1 MLVLLL
7 LFASSSTGEV
17 PNCYQEGVTWN
28 HDDNALEIHVG
39 VETLNECQRLCKN
52 NGHCQNSTWNT
63 PDDPNHPLLCTLF
76 ATTRHPVHCKF
87 CVSGPWNCPTCSKKM
102 ACDSVDDNLLEVV
115 TGIDT
120 EVECQMK
127 CADTPTCTNYT
138 WYAADNIYSQDC
150 FLFSSCNQVDDT
162 CPHCFTGPPVC
173 PETNTTTSPV
183 CSTPP
188 STPHG
193 TWHCR
198 TSPDKKNYMECNLD
212 CEPGYIHSG
221 RIATNCTS
229 GTWSTP
235 LEEMTC
241 PAALALVTG
250 GTKIKERSVELYS
263 SDGSCNK
270 FLPPLPHRRKFH
282 TIDNVNGDI
291 LLCGGSRS
299 RQRTSC
305 LKMSENSTMVHH
317 STTTGERRE
326 HSSVVMG
333 GQLILIGGQKPSR
346 NTTEFISPSLS
357 SNWTEGFLLQE
368 ESISACAVKLTWD
381 TFLVTGGYHTR
392 THVVLY
398 NITDGTGRRLKNDL
412 NYARWGHGCTLVQNE
427 TYTGVMVAGG
437 YREDDH
443 SYIHG
448 STELLDVTKLEGT
461 WVKAGRLNIP
471 RSELSIVV
479 LEDKTL
485 AMGGSDGV
493 QTNNGHSLSSVEQ
506 FNLSTF
512 SWTYSRPLLQ
522 ARGWHA
528 VTTVPATMFKDK
540 CDKD

>member
-1 MLVLLL
+1 MLLLLL
-7 LFASSSTGEV
+7 LFASSATGEV

-52 NGHCQNSTWNT
+52 NENCQNSTWNT
-63 PDDPNHPLLCTLF
+63 PDDPNHPLLCVLF
-76 ATTRHPVHCKF
+76 ATTRHPVDCKF

-221 RIATNCTS
+221 RIATNCSS

-235 LEEMTC
+235 LGEMTC
-241 PAALALVTG
+241 PAAVALVTG
-250 GTKIKERSVELYS
+250 GKSAEKSVEIYS
-263 SDGSCNK
+263 SDGSCNRD
-270 FLPPLPHRRKFH
+270 LPELPDDRKDH
-282 TIDNVNGDI
+282 TIDNVDGDI
-291 LLCGGSRS
+291 LLCGGSNV
-299 RQRTSC
+299 RQMTSC

-317 STTTGERRE
+317 STTTGKRQF

-333 GQLILIGGQKPSR
+333 GQLTLLGGGNTSLT
-346 NTTEFISPSLS
+346 TTEFISPSLS
-357 SNWTEGFLLQE
+357 STWTEGYPLME
-368 ESISACAVKLTWD
+368 DTEGACAVKLTWD
-381 TFLVTGGYHTR
+381 TFLVTGGYHNR
-392 THVVLY
+392 NHVVLY
-398 NITDGTGRRLKNDL
+398 NITDGTRRRLKNDL
-412 NYARWGHGCTLVQNE
+412 NYGRWGHGCTLVQNE

-437 YREDDH
+437 YRYDDH
-443 SYIHG
+443 TYIRN
-448 STELLDVTKLEGT
+448 STELLDVTKLEGGT

-479 LEDKTL
+479 LGDKIL

-493 QTNNGHSLSSVEQ
+493 QLTNNGHSISSVEQ
-506 FNLSTF
+506 YNLSTF
-512 SWTYSRPLLQ
+512 SWSYTKPLLQ

-528 VTTVPATMFKDK
+528 VTTVPATMFE